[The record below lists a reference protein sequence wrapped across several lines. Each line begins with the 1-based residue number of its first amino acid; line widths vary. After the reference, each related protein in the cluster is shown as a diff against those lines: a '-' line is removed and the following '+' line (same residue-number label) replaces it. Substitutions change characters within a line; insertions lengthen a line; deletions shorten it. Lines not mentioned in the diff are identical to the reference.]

1 MIYLSHCVS
10 IVYCIYIYLSILSLP
25 LTTIIHMGTFS
36 AFATAAGIVSLVL
49 DDIHVPSNSG
59 HDISLDTI
67 FCTFFSKS

>member
-1 MIYLSHCVS
+1 MIYLSHC
-10 IVYCIYIYLSILSLP
+10 LSILYLYLFKHIKSLP
-25 LTTIIHMGTFS
+25 LITIIHMGTFS